1 MKLTDIPI
9 ILLCLISS
17 ILKGQQ
23 IETNNDMY
31 YNGDSYRICKI
42 PVTNETVAKFQIL
55 ENKTF
60 LSHQAFLS
68 SMVKDSFYLI
78 INASVSDSFCNPIG
92 YYAKNYQV
100 VKPIDLGDGKGN
112 FYLKPNGALLFTATD
127 AIICESSKIS
137 NYQNVRLGV
146 QSGPLLIANGVI
158 NKQFNASSQN
168 KNIRCGVGIFTNQKN
183 EKFLVF
189 CVSNNPVT
197 FYNFAQ
203 FFHAK
208 LKCNN
213 ALCLESGN
221 CVIGLPYLPYTGEYN
236 SNGIC
241 NYLYFPTKR

>member
-1 MKLTDIPI
+1 MKSTLILI
-9 ILLCLISS
+9 ILIFLSSS
-17 ILKGQQ
+17 ILQGQQ

-42 PVTNETVAKFQIL
+42 PITSETAAQFQIL

-60 LSHQAFLS
+60 LSHSAFLTS
-68 SMVKDSFYLI
+68 AVKDTFYLI
-78 INASVSDSFCNPIG
+78 INASVSDSSCNPIG
-92 YYAKNYQV
+92 YYAKNNHV
-100 VKPIDLGDGKGN
+100 VKPVDLDEGKGN

-127 AIICESSKIS
+127 ATICESSKIS
-137 NYQNVRLGV
+137 SYQNVRLGV
-146 QSGPLLIANGVI
+146 QSGPLLIDNGII

-168 KNIRCGVGIFTNQKN
+168 KNMRCGVGMFTNQKN

-197 FYNFAQ
+197 FYSFAQ

-236 SNGIC
+236 NNGVC
-241 NYLYFPTKR
+241 NYLYFPIKH